1 MPRSRHLSALLV
13 GVLSVSATSCRHN
26 NCASR
31 SGTLTSN
38 QPQQRGEPPCMLTS
52 GSGARLSEGCYDA
65 ITGQPVPCPP
75 SNSPPGGMVLPAPTY
90 PPPAGVAPRPDE
102 LPFPAPSDNIP
113 RPGVPFAPPSAAPG
127 IEGAALTPKAG
138 ATPVRANPK
147 Q

>member
-13 GVLSVSATSCRHN
+13 GVLSVSATSCRN
-26 NCASR
+26 NCGTR
-31 SGTLTSN
+31 SGILTSN

-52 GSGARLSEGCYDA
+52 GSGARLGDGCYDA

-75 SNSPPGGMVLPAPTY
+75 SSPGAMMGLPAPTY

-113 RPGVPFAPPSAAPG
+113 RPGVPFAPPMPAPG
-127 IEGAALTPKAG
+127 LEGAALTPKAG
-138 ATPVRANPK
+138 ATPVRATPK